1 MLLEVVIFIWLLL
14 LIIVSFHFTFVNALK
29 SIELSIR
36 SSYAKKYFSLLF
48 PLLRYMG
55 SFRGFLKQG
64 EVTSEIGVGTDQRE

>member
-1 MLLEVVIFIWLLL
+1 MDGNHISRWAN
-14 LIIVSFHFTFVNALK
+14 T
-29 SIELSIR
+29 ELSIR

-64 EVTSEIGVGTDQRE
+64 EVTSEIGVGTDQRTTDRPTDGQTLI